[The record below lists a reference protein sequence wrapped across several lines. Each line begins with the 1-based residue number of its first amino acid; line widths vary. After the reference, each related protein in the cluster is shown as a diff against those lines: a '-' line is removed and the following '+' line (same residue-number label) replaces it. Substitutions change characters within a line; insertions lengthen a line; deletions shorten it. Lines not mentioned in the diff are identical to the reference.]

1 MRRTNP
7 PSKVLRISYKKEN
20 RRYTTTS
27 INPKLLTDHTDQT
40 TSRYAAVFEQTLILR
55 TNSLQLDDEVKIQF
69 RNNKNGIH
77 TSSSTLGVCTVK
89 VGDIYSHLL
98 NFYQNEL
105 LMKESLLSEG
115 EVYSFD
121 EIAQNASHKSTL
133 VVPAPQ
139 EFTLMRPPKKLQD
152 PLEDLFEA
160 ITNEMRDIERCDEEL
175 KKSLETESVHSYS
188 SFPGNEL
195 NKKEADTK
203 SVVSKNERLFGSIS
217 LSFFPIQ
224 W

>member
-1 MRRTNP
+1 M
-7 PSKVLRISYKKEN
+7 
-20 RRYTTTS
+20 
-27 INPKLLTDHTDQT
+27 
-40 TSRYAAVFEQTLILR
+40 
-55 TNSLQLDDEVKIQF
+55 KIQF

-77 TSSSTLGVCTVK
+77 TSSSTLGVCRVR

-105 LMKESLLSEG
+105 SMKESHLSEG
-115 EVYSFD
+115 HVYSSD
-121 EIAQNASHKSTL
+121 EIVQNASYNSTL

-139 EFTLMRPPKKLQD
+139 EFTLMRPPKKLED
-152 PLEDLFEA
+152 PLEDVFEA

-175 KKSLETESVHSYS
+175 KKTLDAESVHSYS
-188 SFPGNEL
+188 SFPGNAV